1 MKIMDEEEINY
12 KVLRKIQQMEKIT
25 PTLTKIDSDFYDA
38 SSNYLKYLNERLEKE
53 KSYQKQILLKDE
65 IHNTNKIMNNIYEQR
80 EKKIL
85 LAAVSKVRGG
95 NPNLENLVNVERK
108 LFDSILEL
116 MTYTRKEIIKNKS
129 KKDKKEETEAIEPIK
144 EKKEQVNINSIV
156 MVKEDIPEFIGTDM
170 KKYNLRKGDLISL
183 PKDMSDTLSK
193 RDAVREVKQ

>member
-1 MKIMDEEEINY
+1 
-12 KVLRKIQQMEKIT
+12 MEKIT

-53 KSYQKQILLKDE
+53 KSYQKQTLLKDE

-95 NPNLENLVNVERK
+95 NPDLGNLVNVERK
-108 LFDSILEL
+108 LYNSIIQL
-116 MTYTRKEIIKNKS
+116 MMYTRKEIIKNKS

-183 PKDMSDTLSK
+183 PKGMSDTLSK